1 MNLSKNIKE
10 RKCVPKTVLFNVKKR
25 NFWCRDL
32 TLKVRFL
39 HLLTKHNSL
48 PRENWLLVQNLS
60 NSVTLIWKLANP
72 YFHTKQYCRSKTG
85 WSKNTYFV
93 VTLTLFTTF
102 FEKIHCKILHRGFHE
117 SFKVRW
123 ACTRTSINWKF
134 SFFPY
139 FSITTITLNLD
150 INSFHIQTYNSF
162 LLGIPKKIKRI
173 PKTNSKKIP
182 KKFQKN
188 PKMSQ
193 DFEKKNHAREFLNYL
208 HRTQRPKTLSDL
220 FSPVVCLSRV

>member
-85 WSKNTYFV
+85 WSKNTCFV
-93 VTLTLFTTF
+93 VTLTLFTLF
-102 FEKIHCKILHRGFHE
+102 LKRFIARFCIEDFMRVLKCDELAPALLLIE
-117 SFKVRW
+117 
-123 ACTRTSINWKF
+123 
-134 SFFPY
+134 
-139 FSITTITLNLD
+139 
-150 INSFHIQTYNSF
+150 NSPSF
-162 LLGIPKKIKRI
+162 LSSLLRLLP
-173 PKTNSKKIP
+173 
-182 KKFQKN
+182 
-188 PKMSQ
+188 
-193 DFEKKNHAREFLNYL
+193 
-208 HRTQRPKTLSDL
+208 
-220 FSPVVCLSRV
+220 